1 MLDFLGQNISIG
13 DSVVYPNRQKSQMW
27 MNFATVTD
35 VRLDLI
41 TVRRDKDGAVKRLK
55 RIDRV
60 TVVTTQIEGH
70 AVNIQSLQEQS

>member
-1 MLDFLGQNISIG
+1 MLDFLGQNILIG
-13 DSVVYPNRQKSQMW
+13 DSIVYPNRQKSDLW
-27 MNFATVTD
+27 MNLATVTD

-60 TVVTTQIEGH
+60 VVVTTQIEGH
-70 AVNIQSLQEQS
+70 AVNIQYLQGQS